1 MQCKGSL
8 FTITFN
14 VAIMYKTFSCILLFF
29 FATRAI
35 GQPIGHVD
43 KRTTEFYVVS
53 DLKIDYRVFGYQ
65 FASEA
70 APKMICF
77 SSHAGDVAANY
88 NNCPLGSYYDTGKM
102 KIGDKIEYLG
112 MYGPFGKMNYISGSG
127 KKTIFFLPK
136 YSFTIK

>member
-1 MQCKGSL
+1 
-8 FTITFN
+8 
-14 VAIMYKTFSCILLFF
+14 MYKTLSLVLLLFF
-29 FATRAI
+29 ATQAF
-35 GQPIGHVD
+35 GQAIGHVD
-43 KRTTEFYVVS
+43 KRTKEFYIVS

-102 KIGDKIEYLG
+102 KIGDKILYLG
-112 MYGPFGKMNYISGSG
+112 MYGPFGKMSYNSGSG
-127 KKTIFFLPK
+127 KKTIFYLPK
-136 YSFTIK
+136 SSFTIK